1 MVTLRFGEAEA
12 RGDNETLLVSLC
24 DAQGNALQ
32 TQQITPTDDI
42 HCLTF
47 EGVQQD
53 FRISFSTKSKRAYLS
68 DMFAL
73 YDGRFSSAEVE
84 ASLSTADPYPTAVKG
99 IVGTSYSFDNLTEG
113 QTYLCYVR
121 ADKYMTVSPW
131 SLPQMLEFSTVSGIH
146 DAEADAEQWRA
157 ETPVDVYSVTGRLL
171 HSTTYF
177 HWSEALPHG
186 AYVLR
191 SGKQAK
197 VMVK

>member
-12 RGDNETLLVSLC
+12 RGDNETLTVSLC

-47 EGVQQD
+47 EGVQSD
-53 FRISFSTKSKRAYLS
+53 FRISFSTKAKRAYLA
-68 DMFAL
+68 DVFAVF
-73 YDGRFSSAEVE
+73 DGRIANADAE
-84 ASLSTADPYPTAVKG
+84 ATLSKADVYPTAVKG
-99 IVGTSYSFDNLTEG
+99 ISGTSYSFDGLTEG

-121 ADKYMTVSPW
+121 ADKSMTVSPW
-131 SLPQMLEFSTVSGIH
+131 SLPQVLTFGEVSGIH
-146 DAEADAEQWRA
+146 DAETDAEQWRA
-157 ETPVDVYSVTGRLL
+157 DTKVDVYSVTGSLIRR
-171 HSTTYF
+171 TTF
-177 HWSEALPHG
+177 SHWTEALPHG